1 MSAIT
6 VDNSDYTYDK
16 NWRDNMDYDEKE
28 FQARANRIARGMW
41 LALLIV
47 LSASYAIEVVKGR
60 KTGTYYAIMLACGWV
75 PFIAGFILLKVKGD
89 AEKHFKDI
97 LVYGFG
103 LIYLYIMVTTR
114 DGFAFTY
121 IFPLAG
127 MVTIYKDK
135 KYLLRFST
143 MNLLIVMVNIAIG
156 YFGGNK
162 TSVDKI
168 NYQMEFGI
176 TLLCYFGY
184 IMSISHLI
192 KSDGSLLGSV
202 KENLNRVVKTVQ
214 QVKGASNTIVDG
226 VTVVRELSEENK
238 EGASAVVF
246 RMENL
251 TEKNNVLSGKIDS
264 SMDMTQDINDQVENV
279 AGLVEHIVEI
289 SEKSAE
295 HAGTSSKQLE
305 EAVEST
311 NKMAKLSAEVEGI
324 LKDFHSQFERVKE
337 ETGTIEEITSQTNLL
352 ALNASIEAARAGDA
366 GKGFAVVADEIRELS
381 TGTKNSSGS
390 IMDALML
397 LETTSDNMTE
407 SITTILGLVS
417 KTLETIQVVNSSVGT
432 IASDSK
438 QLGDEIQVVDSAM
451 KRVETSNQSM
461 VENMKQ
467 VQDIMVTIV
476 EGVKESEETTKT
488 MMSKYEETAKNV
500 AGIENVVGKLVSEL
514 GAGGFM
520 SVDDLRQGMSV
531 SIFEQGSN
539 VEYRTEIDAVK
550 NKKILI
556 RADQKLTSFLGDF
569 RRKKFE
575 IRIIVDNSVYIWT
588 ETSIVADRAFP
599 GFYEP
604 VLNTRPRV
612 MNRRKYPRL
621 AMNNTCEVVIRGSA
635 HAATG
640 RMVNIS
646 AGGFAFAVKN
656 DDFKSAVGK
665 RVELTVN
672 DFDLLKGKKL
682 GGTIIRSTD
691 DERTYIVG
699 CRMHEDNEEIMNYV
713 NMRMK

>member
-1 MSAIT
+1 
-6 VDNSDYTYDK
+6 
-16 NWRDNMDYDEKE
+16 MDYDEKE

-41 LALLIV
+41 LAMLLV
-47 LSASYAIEVVKGR
+47 LTMSFGIKVAKGQTSAI
-60 KTGTYYAIMLACGWV
+60 YYVLMLLCGWL
-75 PFIAGFILLKVKGD
+75 PFAGGVVLLKVQGGHAKR
-89 AEKHFKDI
+89 FKEV
-97 LVYGFG
+97 LAYGYC
-103 LIYLYIMVTTR
+103 LLYLYIMVTSP
-114 DGFAFTY
+114 GSFAFTY
-121 IFPLAG
+121 IFPVAS
-127 MVTIYKDK
+127 MITIYKDK
-135 KYLLRFST
+135 KFFMRFST
-143 MNLLIVMVNIAIG
+143 MNLIIVIMNIIVG
-156 YFGGNK
+156 YWSGLRSASDM
-162 TSVDKI
+162 T

-184 IMSISHLI
+184 IMSMSHQI
-192 KSDGSLLGSV
+192 KSDNALLGSV
-202 KENLNRVVKTVQ
+202 KENLNRVVMTVQ
-214 QVKGASNTIVDG
+214 KVKGASNTIVDG

-311 NKMAKLSAEVEGI
+311 NTMAKLSAEVENI
-324 LKDFHSQFERVKE
+324 LKDFHNQFERVKE
-337 ETGTIEEITSQTNLL
+337 ETSTIEGITSQTNLL

-366 GKGFAVVADEIRELS
+366 GRGFAVVADEIRNLS

-390 IMDALML
+390 IMEALML
-397 LETTSDNMTE
+397 LESTSDKMTE
-407 SITTILGLVS
+407 SITTILKLIS
-417 KTLETIQVVNSSVGT
+417 ETLETMQVVNNSVGT
-432 IASDSK
+432 IAGDSK

-451 KRVETSNQSM
+451 KHVETSNRSM

-500 AGIENVVGKLVSEL
+500 VDIENVVGKLVAEL

-520 SVDDLRQGMSV
+520 SAEDLRPGMSV
-531 SIFEQGSN
+531 SLFEQGSDI
-539 VEYRTEIDAVK
+539 EYRTEIDSVK
-550 NKKILI
+550 NGKVLI
-556 RADQKLTSFLGDF
+556 RSVQRLSNFLGEF

-575 IRIIVDNSVYIWT
+575 IRIIVDNAVYIWKDT
-588 ETSIVADRAFP
+588 QIIADREFP

-604 VLNTRPRV
+604 VLDARPQV

-621 AMNNTCEVVIRGSA
+621 SMSNTCEAVIKGSA

-640 RMVNIS
+640 KVVNIS
-646 AGGFAFAVKN
+646 AGGFAFEVKN
-656 DDFKSAVGK
+656 PEFKNAIGK
-665 RVELTVN
+665 EVELRIN
-672 DFDLLKGKKL
+672 NFDLLKDKKL
-682 GGTIIRSTD
+682 GGIIIRSTD
-691 DERTYIVG
+691 DDGTYIVG
-699 CRMHEDNEEIMNYV
+699 CRMPEDNEEIMNYV